1 MTKFFQVVKWIVI
14 SILTI
19 LILGIGY
26 IRFARVADRIIYQ
39 TENNYKKFDT
49 YIDFKEYFI
58 PVEEDVEIH
67 AILFQPNSKPI
78 ATIFHH
84 LGNDMTLI
92 NAQKLYGPLI
102 KEGFQIFAY
111 ERRGFAKSSGQAD
124 NSITLKN
131 DALQVFDTFLEL
143 ESVKGTEI
151 IMWGQSLGGAFATM
165 NMAERQNKIEGLIV
179 EGTFTSF
186 PDLGKANA
194 HYFNLQHFKWAIPL
208 LINNDFP
215 AKKEIKRITKPI
227 VIIHSIADKQVPFAF
242 GEKLYKASNK
252 SNTKFWEIEGDHI
265 VGMHEYEKEYVEIF
279 LEMIKE

>member
-1 MTKFFQVVKWIVI
+1 MTKFIQVVKWIVI
-14 SILTI
+14 SVLTI
-19 LILGIGY
+19 LILGIVY
-26 IRFARVADRIIYQ
+26 VRFARVTDKMIYQ

-49 YIDFKEYFI
+49 YIDFEEFFI

-84 LGNDMTLI
+84 LGNGMTLI

-111 ERRGFAKSSGQAD
+111 ERRGFAKSTGKAD

-131 DALQVFDTFLEL
+131 DAIQVFDAFFEL
-143 ESVKGTEI
+143 ESVKGTEV

-165 NMAERQNKIEGLIV
+165 NMAERQDKIEGLLL

-186 PDLGKANA
+186 PDMGKVYT
-194 HYFNLQHFKWAIPL
+194 HHFNLEIFKWAMPL
-208 LINNDFP
+208 LMNNDFP
-215 AKKEIKRITKPI
+215 AEKEIKRITKPI
-227 VIIHSIADKQVPFAF
+227 VIIHSIDDKQVPFTL
-242 GEKLYKASNK
+242 GEELYNASNK
-252 SNTKFWEIEGDHI
+252 SNTKFWKIDGDHI
-265 VGMHEYEKEYVEIF
+265 AGMNEYEEEYIKKF
-279 LEMIKE
+279 LEMIRE